1 MSTPF
6 LSRYSTPLVSM
17 CRASP
22 PPLSDTPL
30 HLSFSVFPN
39 HSLPFQ
45 LPHPYVLFCLS
56 LAALFP
62 YGYPSLLVLTYP
74 RSLFLRV
81 PHSTCCVPFP
91 PCSLPLEVPLPNCL
105 FVSHLTV
112 FPLRYPTLMPYCVPP
127 LLLSSRTSTPLYLS
141 FCFPPSL
148 SPLTGTHSTC
158 LIVSV
163 CALSP
168 PLPYLS
174 LFPHRYPSLTYIL
187 FPTSLSCLSGTPP
200 TRLLVFPLALFPSS
214 SFSSNFLLVFLPA
227 LCRCCS
233 DFFHFSL
240 PLSKQ
245 LR

>member
-1 MSTPF
+1 MLKVEVQYVDFGNIEALPLASLREPTRAISHVNSLPF
-6 LSRYSTPLVSM
+6 QVLHPTCLFVPCSLP
-17 CRASP
+17 SP
-22 PPLSDTPL
+22 PSLPPLSDTPL
-30 HLSFSVFPN
+30 HLSFRVSPN

-45 LPHPYVLFCLS
+45 VPHPHVLLCLS

-148 SPLTGTHSTC
+148 SPLTVTHSTC
-158 LIVSV
+158 LIVSFLPPSPLF
-163 CALSP
+163 LS
-168 PLPYLS
+168 
-174 LFPHRYPSLTYIL
+174 SLT
-187 FPTSLSCLSGTPP
+187 GTPP
-200 TRLLVFPLALFPSS
+200 
-214 SFSSNFLLVFLPA
+214 
-227 LCRCCS
+227 
-233 DFFHFSL
+233 
-240 PLSKQ
+240 
-245 LR
+245 

>member
-30 HLSFSVFPN
+30 HLSFRVSPN

-45 LPHPYVLFCLS
+45 VPHPVLLCLS

-62 YGYPSLLVLTYP
+62 YGYPSLFVLTLP

-91 PCSLPLEVPLPNCL
+91 PCSLPLQVPLPNCL

-127 LLLSSRTSTPLYLS
+127 LLLSSLTSIPPYLS
-141 FCFPPSL
+141 FCFPPLTL
-148 SPLTGTHSTC
+148 SPDRYPLHLSHCVRVRPFPSPPLFLSSLTGT
-158 LIVSV
+158 
-163 CALSP
+163 P
-168 PLPYLS
+168 PLLTFCFPPRCLLFQEPHPHAFLCSIVLS
-174 LFPHRYPSLTYIL
+174 FLPLPSHPTFLF
-187 FPTSLSCLSGTPP
+187 
-200 TRLLVFPLALFPSS
+200 
-214 SFSSNFLLVFLPA
+214 VFLPA
-227 LCRCCS
+227 LCHCCS

-245 LR
+245 LH

>member
-30 HLSFSVFPN
+30 HLSFRVSPN

-45 LPHPYVLFCLS
+45 LPHPHVLLCLS

-62 YGYPSLLVLTYP
+62 DGYPSLLVLTYP
-74 RSLFLRV
+74 RSLFLLV

-91 PCSLPLEVPLPNCL
+91 PCSLPLQVPLPNCL

-112 FPLRYPTLMPYCVPP
+112 FPLRYPTLMPYYVPP
-127 LLLSSRTSTPLYLS
+127 LLLSSLTSTPPYLS
-141 FCFPPSL
+141 FCFPPLTL
-148 SPLTGTHSTC
+148 SPDRYPLHLSHCVRVRPFPSPPLFLSSLTGTPC
-158 LIVSV
+158 
-163 CALSP
+163 
-168 PLPYLS
+168 
-174 LFPHRYPSLTYIL
+174 LTYLL
-187 FPTSLSCLSGTPP
+187 FPTSLSSLSGTPP

-214 SFSSNFLLVFLPA
+214 FFSSNFPFCISA
-227 LCRCCS
+227 S
-233 DFFHFSL
+233 
-240 PLSKQ
+240 PLSLLQ
-245 LR
+245 WFLSF